1 MLQFLINILK
11 IILYVFCL
19 IKQGGHKKSGF
30 NALAAYVS
38 NQT

>member
-1 MLQFLINILK
+1 MNGADLPHVEDDENLHF
-11 IILYVFCL
+11 II
-19 IKQGGHKKSGF
+19 HKKSGF